1 MIEVYRIMTGIDGD
15 QLVNVSFKGT
25 NEGSSGK
32 QSMSHLRASM
42 KVQAEQEEAILHT
55 TSIRNVELLVKE
67 SRQGF
72 KFIQAQ
78 GETEQAYAIEFR

>member
-1 MIEVYRIMTGIDGD
+1 
-15 QLVNVSFKGT
+15 
-25 NEGSSGK
+25 
-32 QSMSHLRASM
+32 MSHLRASM